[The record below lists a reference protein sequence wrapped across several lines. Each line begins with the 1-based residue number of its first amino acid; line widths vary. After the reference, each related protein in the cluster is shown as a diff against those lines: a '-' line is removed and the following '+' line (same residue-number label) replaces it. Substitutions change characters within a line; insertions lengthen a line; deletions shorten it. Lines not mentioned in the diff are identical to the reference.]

1 MLRRGQGE
9 AKAPSVGA
17 DFLFKQ
23 TACHCVSV
31 LVKSVYISKTLK
43 LLQPMQTGIL
53 KLMKG
58 TGEDVRGGVAHRAK
72 QRYRQTKTDRL
83 IVTLANSNT
92 HKNTAVHIALYKL

>member
-1 MLRRGQGE
+1 MGAILTDRQTQDMLRRGQGE

-72 QRYRQTKTDRL
+72 QTQMTGILKQMRATGEEGRG
-83 IVTLANSNT
+83 
-92 HKNTAVHIALYKL
+92 